1 MQGSLNSSKQSFT
14 SMKRALLSRWSELA
28 FGKKANCRR
37 LIHSTCDSDFPTQ
50 IWQGATGPSR
60 TGIWHAE
67 SNEPFSS
74 IMSEV
79 QIQAGRALLSGTLH
93 LPENMVALVLF
104 AHGSGSS
111 LPSPGTN
118 FVARTLNEAGL
129 ATLLFDLLTQ
139 GED

>member
-1 MQGSLNSSKQSFT
+1 MHGSLNSSMQSFT

-50 IWQGATGPSR
+50 IWQGATAER
-60 TGIWHAE
+60 AE

-79 QIQAGRALLSGTLH
+79 QIQAGRAILSGTLH

-111 LPSPGTN
+111 RHRPD
-118 FVARTLNEAGL
+118 RE
-129 ATLLFDLLTQ
+129 
-139 GED
+139 